1 MNHFHSLK
9 VIISLNNCWFN
20 FTVSNSN
27 FLFFKLINLMLHP
40 SFNMCK
46 FRLLWYICWLHRP
59 YFTFLTQFL
68 VRQKIIYPCL
78 FFIMYICV
86 IFVVFSFFITLLN
99 WLSWF
104 CCSLFRHLYISGIQ
118 YVLVY
123 GSHILYILG
132 SQWAYDWYRVYG
144 SDKLYILCLQWAY
157 DLQVTIQ
164 RWCYT
169 IQSVY
174 KMEVSIN

>member
-9 VIISLNNCWFN
+9 VIFSLNNFWFN

-68 VRQKIIYPCL
+68 VRQKIISPCL

-86 IFVVFSFFITLLN
+86 IFVVFSFFITLLIDCHG
-99 WLSWF
+99 SVVHF
-104 CCSLFRHLYISGIQ
+104 SDIYISQESSMFWCMAVIYSISLVHSELMTDTGCMVVINSISFVYSELMTYRSPYKDDVIQ
-118 YVLVY
+118 Y
-123 GSHILYILG
+123 SQYIK
-132 SQWAYDWYRVYG
+132 W
-144 SDKLYILCLQWAY
+144 KCL
-157 DLQVTIQ
+157 
-164 RWCYT
+164 
-169 IQSVY
+169 
-174 KMEVSIN
+174 